1 MPSTRPPSLYEL
13 LGVEKDAT
21 QEELR
26 AAYRAAAKAHHPD
39 VNPNAEAGKFGKIA
53 EAYDVLRDPD
63 KRRLYDSVEDGG
75 GGGGGGSGFPGS
87 TARGGGGEPFE
98 RWWEDFYGKFR
109 RVLHT
114 GPRTA
119 VSAW

>member
-1 MPSTRPPSLYEL
+1 M
-13 LGVEKDAT
+13 
-21 QEELR
+21 
-26 AAYRAAAKAHHPD
+26 
-39 VNPNAEAGKFGKIA
+39 
-53 EAYDVLRDPD
+53 LRDPD

-98 RWWEDFYGKFR
+98 RRWEDFYGKFR

-119 VSAW
+119 ASAW